1 MSVGPLYESKCI
13 ELSSYNKEDSLLR
26 TSALTEVMSLNENLS
41 NKYVHFKGLYI
52 VLHFIY

>member
-1 MSVGPLYESKCI
+1 MSVGPLYESNCI
-13 ELSSYNKEDSLLR
+13 ESSSYKENPLLR

-52 VLHFIY
+52 VLHFIC